1 MLDLTRFEE
10 FEWDSGNERTN
21 ERHGVT
27 QQEAEQVFFHQPLLL
42 LEDFRHSGEEARFH
56 ALGKSGE
63 GRLLHVSFTV
73 RGSGT
78 RIRVI
83 SGRPMHRKERV
94 IYEKASQA
102 GSQIPFHNGGAK
114 VLGNPRHHPI
124 PGLVPSPTCPVPQS
138 AAIHEVDFATVARG
152 FAGAH

>member
-10 FEWDSGNERTN
+10 FEWDSGDERKN

-27 QQEAEQVFFHQPLLL
+27 QREAEQVFLHQPLLL
-42 LEDFRHSGEEARFH
+42 LEDFKHSGEEARFH

-83 SGRPMHRKERV
+83 SARTMHRKERV

-102 GSQIPFHNGGAK
+102 GS
-114 VLGNPRHHPI
+114 
-124 PGLVPSPTCPVPQS
+124 
-138 AAIHEVDFATVARG
+138 
-152 FAGAH
+152 